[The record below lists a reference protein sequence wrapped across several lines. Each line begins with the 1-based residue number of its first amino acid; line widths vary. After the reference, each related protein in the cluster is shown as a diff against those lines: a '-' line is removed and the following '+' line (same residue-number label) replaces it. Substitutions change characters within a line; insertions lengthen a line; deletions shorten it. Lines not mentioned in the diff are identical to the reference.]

1 MKRLLFLTGTLLST
15 VWTLQG
21 QTLDECHR
29 LACEHYPEIQ
39 QYNLIR
45 LTEQYDL
52 SNAAR
57 AWLPQVSL
65 SAQTTWQNKVPEFP
79 DAFSAI
85 LAQQNLSLQGLNKDQ
100 YKIALEVN
108 QTIWDGGQSKANR
121 RMAQATA
128 TEQEQQTAV
137 DLYALKERI
146 NNLYFGILLLDERLH
161 QTELTLDLLQS
172 NLEKIRAWVHNG
184 VALQTDADAIEAE
197 WLAVGQQRTQIE
209 TSRESYRRMLTIFI
223 GRSLDDELQRPQLS
237 EPLSRES
244 ARPELALFQAQSDRL
259 MAQESAIKSST
270 RPKFGLFA
278 QGYYGYPGL
287 DYFAGM
293 FSSDWS
299 WNALIGIKMS
309 WNFGAYYT
317 KKNNLSKLRIARQQI
332 DLHRDIFLFNSRL
345 QITEEEGEISR
356 LRQALAN
363 DDRIVALRG
372 SVREA
377 AESKL
382 RNGVIDTNDLL
393 QKITDEATARSARS
407 AREIELLQTIYELKH
422 TINR

>member
-1 MKRLLFLTGTLLST
+1 MLFLTGSLLSA
-15 VWTLQG
+15 VWALQG

-57 AWLPQVSL
+57 AWLPQVSM
-65 SAQTTWQNKVPEFP
+65 SAQTSWQNKVPEFP

-85 LAQQNLSLQGLNKDQ
+85 LSQQNLSLQGLNKDQ

-121 RMAQATA
+121 RMTEAAA
-128 TEQEQQTAV
+128 NEQEHQTAV
-137 DLYALKERI
+137 DLYALKERV
-146 NNLYFGILLLDERLH
+146 NHLYFGILLLDERLR

-172 NLEKIRAWVHNG
+172 NLEKIRAWVRHG
-184 VALQTDADAIEAE
+184 VALQSDADAIEAE

-209 TSRESYRRMLTIFI
+209 ASRESYRRMLAIFI
-223 GRSLDDELQRPQLS
+223 RRPLDDELQRPQLS

-244 ARPELALFQAQSDRL
+244 ARPELELFQAQSERL
-259 MAQESAIKSST
+259 TAQESAIKSAT

-299 WNALIGIKMS
+299 WNALIGVKMS

-317 KKNNLSKLRIARQQI
+317 KKNNLSKLRIARQQV

-345 QITEEEGEISR
+345 QVTEEEGEISR
-356 LRQALAN
+356 LRQALAD